1 MIKLKISFALEK
13 SFSSRISD
21 LLAILEFEGIKLNGF
36 FIGSKN
42 VFSDFTTS
50 TTLFCVLV
58 TTFLISLFS
67 LISLDLTGSIFCKVI
82 VLFKDGFLGGI
93 LKLKSLF
100 DFSSILVVLI
110 SSDFFSV
117 KFSFGELIVSN
128 FFFGNINSC
137 LFE

>member
-1 MIKLKISFALEK
+1 MVF
-13 SFSSRISD
+13 FS
-21 LLAILEFEGIKLNGF
+21 
-36 FIGSKN
+36 GSKN

-58 TTFLISLFS
+58 STFLISLFS

-110 SSDFFSV
+110 SFDFF
-117 KFSFGELIVSN
+117 
-128 FFFGNINSC
+128 
-137 LFE
+137 